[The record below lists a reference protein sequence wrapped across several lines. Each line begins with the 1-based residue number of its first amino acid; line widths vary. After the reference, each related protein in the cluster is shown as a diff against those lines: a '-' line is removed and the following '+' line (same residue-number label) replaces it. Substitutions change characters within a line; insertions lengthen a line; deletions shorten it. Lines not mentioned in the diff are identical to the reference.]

1 VIGGDEV
8 RQLSSLDAQ
17 FLAMESSRTYGHVGG
32 LALFDPST
40 APGGALTAQ
49 DLCRVISSRI
59 DQLPPFHRRL
69 VDVPL
74 GLDHPYWIEDPD
86 FDLDFHIRD
95 TAVPPPGDDRR
106 LAETVARIFA
116 RPLDRNRPLWELYVI
131 HGISEG
137 RVGLLTKVHHAA
149 VDGVS
154 GAEILGVLF
163 DLEPDTPADEGDG
176 TGTSHSWSP
185 ERVPSQLEM
194 LGRGL
199 LGLPRQPLRAVQ
211 SLPNALPA
219 LRDFPGQAMMPGVP
233 RLQRATARL
242 QHRLG
247 AGPDPELVDVRASR
261 APKTRFNGKVSP
273 HRRFSF
279 GSLPLDDVKRLKDE
293 LGIKVNDVVV
303 ALCATAVRDWLLER
317 GELPDEP
324 LVALVPVSVRTDDEK
339 GTFGNKVT
347 GMILPVPTDVA
358 DPRER
363 LLRAHEIL
371 KRAKHQTAGL
381 PASLMTDV
389 SNFLP
394 PALFTRAARVALEVS
409 GRVRPPL
416 NLVISNVPG
425 PPIPLYCAGAKMLG
439 HYPVS
444 VVTDGVGLNITVMSY
459 QDRLDFGI
467 VADRDAIDDA
477 WTMMASMRKAL
488 EELVEDV
495 LGQPR
500 PTVSAPS

>member
-1 VIGGDEV
+1 
-8 RQLSSLDAQ
+8 
-17 FLAMESSRTYGHVGG
+17 MESSRTYGHVGA

-40 APGGALTAQ
+40 APGGQVTSK
-49 DLCRVISSRI
+49 DLCRIVGSRI

-95 TAVPPPGDDRR
+95 TAVPPPGDDRQ

-116 RPLDRNRPLWELYVI
+116 RPLDRTRPLWELYLI
-131 HGISEG
+131 HGIEGG
-137 RVGLLTKVHHAA
+137 RVGMLTKVHHAA

-163 DLEPDTPADEGDG
+163 DLSPDAPAEQDG
-176 TGTSHSWSP
+176 GGSSWSP
-185 ERVPSQLEM
+185 ERVPSQIEM

-199 LGLPRQPLRAVQ
+199 LGLPRQPLRALQ
-211 SLPNALPA
+211 SLPSTIPA
-219 LRDFPGQAMMPGVP
+219 LTDFPGQGMVPGIP
-233 RLQRATARL
+233 RLQRAQAQLRR
-242 QHRLG
+242 RLG
-247 AGPDPELVDVRASR
+247 READEELVEVRASR
-261 APKTRFNGKVSP
+261 APRTRFNRKVSA
-273 HRRFSF
+273 HRRFAY
-279 GSLPLDDVKRLKDE
+279 GSLPLADVKRLKDD

-324 LVALVPVSVRTDDEK
+324 LVALVPVSVRTEEEK

-347 GMILPVPTDVA
+347 GMILPIPTDVA

-363 LLRAHEIL
+363 LMRAHEVL
-371 KRAKHQTAGL
+371 KRAKDQTAGL

-389 SNFLP
+389 SNFVP

-425 PPIPLYCAGAKMLG
+425 PAVPLYCAGARMLG

-444 VVTDGVGLNITVMSY
+444 VITDGVGLNITVMSY
-459 QDRLDFGI
+459 LDKLDFGI

-477 WTMMASMRKAL
+477 WTMMDSMRQAL
-488 EELVEDV
+488 EELMEVIC
-495 LGQPR
+495 GRPR
-500 PTVSAPS
+500 PQRPQLEASSST